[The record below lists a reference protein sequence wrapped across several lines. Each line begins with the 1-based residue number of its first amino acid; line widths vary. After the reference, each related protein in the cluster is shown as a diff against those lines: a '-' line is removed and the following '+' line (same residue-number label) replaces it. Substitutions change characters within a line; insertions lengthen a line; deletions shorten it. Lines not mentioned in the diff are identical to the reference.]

1 MQVWGSRE
9 TLHQK
14 ENKYNLSGGTVLVS
28 WWRGHGGG
36 GWGMFGNGLMPSPSK
51 VNSLSPGS
59 FIRWPRSM
67 AQTHLLPPNPLP
79 PSPQPAP
86 AKQSGQHESCQGT
99 WQFEEFRMMKTLR
112 RQRRESFRRRFT
124 VSTQFVV
131 GQPKKKQPVIP
142 QTTIL
147 FFFLHSHAVAK

>member
-1 MQVWGSRE
+1 
-9 TLHQK
+9 
-14 ENKYNLSGGTVLVS
+14 
-28 WWRGHGGG
+28 
-36 GWGMFGNGLMPSPSK
+36 MFGNGLMPSPSK

-79 PSPQPAP
+79 PYLPSSLPPSIHPSP

-112 RQRRESFRRRFT
+112 RQRRESCRRRFT
-124 VSTQFVV
+124 VSTQFGV
-131 GQPKKKQPVIP
+131 GQPKKTDKKKQPVIP
-142 QTTIL
+142 QTTVL
-147 FFFLHSHAVAK
+147 FFYIFMRSQNNLHYTFFLKTSNFTAMHFLC

>member
-1 MQVWGSRE
+1 MKLCIKR
-9 TLHQK
+9 K
-14 ENKYNLSGGTVLVS
+14 INNLSGGTVLVS

-79 PSPQPAP
+79 PYLPSSLPPSLHPSP

-112 RQRRESFRRRFT
+112 RQRRESCRRRFT

-131 GQPKKKQPVIP
+131 GQPKKNNLWFHKQ
-142 QTTIL
+142 QYL
-147 FFFLHSHAVAK
+147 FFLHSHAVAK